1 MTKTKQVDIR
11 EGNYLHLLRRQIERK
26 TFSNLEADLAKT
38 NKTMLVN
45 ITEDYEVIS
54 FKWQEQEMQVIQ
66 EEEVQPETKQEEKAE
81 NKCRYCPKPA
91 LTLRHATCG
100 SEVCERKLTLQKYE
114 NSRVKN
120 AADRY
125 KARLAV
131 NNFSLSTLKIEAVTH
146 INSLHQCINKQHKE
160 LLAHYEKVKKSYHYI
175 LVPQTLHNYSPDSFA
190 PNSTIFMKYKGGSA
204 ITNARRFKGLN
215 LISTQK
221 EVLRFL
227 RDVKGQNLRVLV
239 LFDAK
244 TMLFAQY
251 LAQNITLLPLESVK
265 KGEDFNDK
273 FLGFFDETITNYY
286 KRRGL

>member
-66 EEEVQPETKQEEKAE
+66 EEEVQPETKEKE
-81 NKCRYCPKPA
+81 KTNKCRYCSKPA

-100 SEVCERKLTLQKYE
+100 SEACERKLTLQKYE

-146 INSLHQCINKQHKE
+146 INSLYQCINKQHKE

>member
-66 EEEVQPETKQEEKAE
+66 EEEVQPETKEKE
-81 NKCRYCPKPA
+81 KTNKCRYCSKPA

-100 SEVCERKLTLQKYE
+100 SEACERKLTLQKYE

-146 INSLHQCINKQHKE
+146 INSLYQCINKQHKE

-227 RDVKGQNLRVLV
+227 RDVKGKNLRVLV

>member
-1 MTKTKQVDIR
+1 MTNTKQVDIR

-26 TFSNLEADLAKT
+26 TFSDLEADLART
-38 NKTMLVN
+38 NKTMLVS

-54 FKWQEQEMQVIQ
+54 FRWQEQEVQVVQ
-66 EEEVQPETKQEEKAE
+66 EEQVQPETKEEE
-81 NKCRYCPKPA
+81 ETNKCRYCSKPA

-100 SEVCERKLTLQKYE
+100 SEACERKLTLQKYE

-160 LLAHYEKVKKSYHYI
+160 LLAYYEKVKKSYHYI

-190 PNSTIFMKYKGGSA
+190 PNSTIFMKYKGGSSA
-204 ITNARRFKGLN
+204 TNARRFKGLN

-239 LFDAK
+239 LFDSK

-251 LAQNITLLPLESVK
+251 LAQKITLLPLESVK

-273 FLGFFDETITNYY
+273 FLGFFDETMTNHY